1 MSGEKQFQLTNR
13 IEMQIGSVEYQVE
26 TSTAAES
33 LAIKL
38 SLVTIARG
46 SCLMHIKA
54 STATSGFR
62 GTLKIPLDRN
72 VIEARVEMP
81 DMLFNRLIKRIAA
94 TATRRITATVEINK
108 TLTLDHD
115 GCLIIGDSTEALIE
129 NLTWTFGLR

>member
-1 MSGEKQFQLTNR
+1 MSDEEQFQLTDR

-33 LAIKL
+33 LVIKL

-46 SCLMHIKA
+46 SCLMYVKS

-72 VIEARVEMP
+72 VIEARVEMSR
-81 DMLFNRLIKRIAA
+81 MLFNRLIKRIAETA
-94 TATRRITATVEINK
+94 VRRVTATIEINK

-115 GCLIIGDSTEALIE
+115 GCLIIDDSTEALIE
-129 NLTWTFGLR
+129 NLTWTFALR

>member
-1 MSGEKQFQLTNR
+1 
-13 IEMQIGSVEYQVE
+13 MQISSAEYHVE

-33 LAIKL
+33 LIIKL

-46 SCLMHIKA
+46 SCLMYVKS

-72 VIEARVEMP
+72 VIEARVEMSR
-81 DMLFNRLIKRIAA
+81 MLFNRLIKRIAETA
-94 TATRRITATVEINK
+94 VRRVTATIEINK

-115 GCLIIGDSTEALIE
+115 GCLIIDDSTEALIE

>member
-1 MSGEKQFQLTNR
+1 MSDEEQFQLTNR

-46 SCLMHIKA
+46 SCLMYIK
-54 STATSGFR
+54 SSLATSGFC
-62 GTLKIPLDRN
+62 GTLKIPIDRN
-72 VIEARVEMP
+72 VIEATVVMSQ
-81 DMLFNRLIKRIAA
+81 MLFNRLIKRIAE
-94 TATRRITATVEINK
+94 TAERRVTATVEINK
-108 TLTLDHD
+108 TLALDHE
-115 GCLIIGDSTEALIE
+115 GCLIIEDTTEALIE

>member
-1 MSGEKQFQLTNR
+1 MSEQEQFQFTNR

-46 SCLMHIKA
+46 SCLMYIKS
-54 STATSGFR
+54 STATSGFC

-72 VIEARVEMP
+72 VIEATVGMSQ
-81 DMLFNRLIKRIAA
+81 MLFNRLIKRIAE
-94 TATRRITATVEINK
+94 TAERRVTATVEINK
-108 TLTLDHD
+108 TLTLDHE
-115 GCLIIGDSTEALIE
+115 GCLIIDDTTEALIE
-129 NLTWTFGLR
+129 NLTWTFRLR

>member
-1 MSGEKQFQLTNR
+1 MSDQEQFQLTNR

-46 SCLMHIKA
+46 SCLMYVTSI
-54 STATSGFR
+54 TTTSGFC

-72 VIEARVEMP
+72 IIEARVEMSH
-81 DMLFNRLIKRIAA
+81 MLFERLIKRIAE
-94 TATRRITATVEINK
+94 TAVHRVTATVEINK
-108 TLTLDHD
+108 TLTLDHA

>member
-1 MSGEKQFQLTNR
+1 MSDEEQFQLTDR

-33 LAIKL
+33 LIIKL

-46 SCLMHIKA
+46 SCLMYVKS

-72 VIEARVEMP
+72 VIEARVEMSR
-81 DMLFNRLIKRIAA
+81 MLFNRLIKRIAETA
-94 TATRRITATVEINK
+94 VRRVTATIEINK

-115 GCLIIGDSTEALIE
+115 GCLIIDDTTEALIE

>member
-1 MSGEKQFQLTNR
+1 MSDEEQFQLTNR
-13 IEMQIGSVEYQVE
+13 IEMQIGSAEYQVE

-46 SCLMHIKA
+46 SCTMYIKS
-54 STATSGFR
+54 STATSGFC

-72 VIEARVEMP
+72 VIEARVEMSR
-81 DMLFNRLIKRIAA
+81 MLFNRLIKRIAETA
-94 TATRRITATVEINK
+94 ARRVTATIEINK

-115 GCLIIGDSTEALIE
+115 GCLIIDDTTEALIE

>member
-1 MSGEKQFQLTNR
+1 MSDREQFQLTNR

-46 SCLMHIKA
+46 SCLMYIKS
-54 STATSGFR
+54 STAKSGFC

-72 VIEARVEMP
+72 VIEARVEMSH
-81 DMLFNRLIKRIAA
+81 MLFNRLIQRIAE
-94 TATRRITATVEINK
+94 TAVRRVTATVEIDK

-115 GCLIIGDSTEALIE
+115 GFLIIGDATEALME

>member
-1 MSGEKQFQLTNR
+1 MSDEKQFQLTNR
-13 IEMQIGSVEYQVE
+13 IEMQIGGVEYQVE

-46 SCLMHIKA
+46 SCLMFIKSSA
-54 STATSGFR
+54 ATSGFY

-72 VIEARVEMP
+72 VIEAKVEMCH
-81 DMLFNRLIKRIAA
+81 MLFNRLISRIAE
-94 TATRRITATVEINK
+94 TAERRVTATVEIDK
-108 TLTLDHD
+108 TLTLDHE
-115 GCLIIGDSTEALIE
+115 GCLIIDDTTVALIA